1 MLYAIIVYITLK
13 NLNILC
19 FIIYKI
25 SLDKMSFD
33 VYDLSSIENEQS
45 EHDLDDGS
53 MSDDGSMDDDGSVG
67 DLSDAD
73 TASVVSNDSVYDE
86 CISIYGPEWHFTQ
99 PLSQFENDEAIDDF
113 LRGQLV
119 VQPKSKKQWF
129 RFFLRGHRMK
139 SVDPLLLDIAYNLK
153 WGMWCL
159 ADQDYQVYSGC
170 IMQLVHRMEVNGLL
184 SMPYID

>member
-1 MLYAIIVYITLK
+1 MLYAIIVYITVK

-33 VYDLSSIENEQS
+33 ECDLSSI
-45 EHDLDDGS
+45 HDEES
-53 MSDDGSMDDDGSVG
+53 MRDLSDNGGMDDDDGSVG

-86 CISIYGPEWHFTQ
+86 CISIYGPEWHITQ
-99 PLSQFENDEAIDDF
+99 PPPSQFEDGDAIDEF
-113 LRGQLV
+113 LLGQLV
-119 VQPKSKKQWF
+119 VQPKSKKQWL
-129 RFFLRGHRMK
+129 RFFLRGQRMK
-139 SVDPLLLDIAYNLK
+139 SVDPLLLGIAYNLK

-159 ADQDYQVYSGC
+159 AEQDYQLYSGC
-170 IMQLVHRMEVNGLL
+170 IMELVHRMEVRGLL
-184 SMPYID
+184 STPYIG